1 MKIFILM
8 WILNMATE
16 FVETKVFPGD
26 FNECLAA
33 AAVIMEDDEKM
44 AAGCV
49 WITHLSSPWMSPDK
63 KA

>member
-1 MKIFILM
+1 
-8 WILNMATE
+8 MATE